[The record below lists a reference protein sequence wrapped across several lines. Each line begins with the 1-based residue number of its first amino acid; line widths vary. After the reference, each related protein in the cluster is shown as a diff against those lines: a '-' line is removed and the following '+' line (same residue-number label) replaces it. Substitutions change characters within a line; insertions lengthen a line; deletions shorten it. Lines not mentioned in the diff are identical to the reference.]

1 MSTRLTAWSREERG
15 RGSKSGS
22 RFYSVL
28 PTCPYLR
35 ALRRFRHDRSQAG
48 TGASTGSAAIGQHV
62 GKSAPQTC
70 ASHCPAVGPLSEKA
84 QSRRSNSERGRA
96 VYDERPSQQ
105 QVESCLRPQEKAGTD
120 GSGPCAGAG
129 GARGPAEGPLAVV
142 SGSPPAWSSDGD
154 DGDGWMAGLLLT
166 RGEKRDTESDQLTHL
181 HTTSF
186 FSQPAPRQLT
196 NRQTKRREERTSELM
211 ERPRTPPAPEH

>member
-1 MSTRLTAWSREERG
+1 MRG
-15 RGSKSGS
+15 RRSSK
-22 RFYSVL
+22 
-28 PTCPYLR
+28 LR
-35 ALRRFRHDRSQAG
+35 AVSVRKRKLGPTEAG
-48 TGASTGSAAIGQHV
+48 L
-62 GKSAPQTC
+62 AP
-70 ASHCPAVGPLSEKA
+70 
-84 QSRRSNSERGRA
+84 GRA
-96 VYDERPSQQ
+96 VRGGQLKALLPSFPAVRP
-105 QVESCLRPQEKAGTD
+105 R
-120 GSGPCAGAG
+120 GA
-129 GARGPAEGPLAVV
+129 LT
-142 SGSPPAWSSDGD
+142 GD